1 MSWEEQGCC
10 WDYRSPDHQVAYAS
24 YYSDCGVHVSEPQ
37 KITHTTTCYIICP
50 DGERDCESRLGLIF
64 WMLIA
69 FLVVM
74 VCSIVASVCS
84 KCKQRRRAAALR
96 RNMEERGVRNE
107 NSIIVG
113 QVHEEGSELEKQL
126 INPTFVAQGTPGD

>member
-1 MSWEEQGCC
+1 
-10 WDYRSPDHQVAYAS
+10 
-24 YYSDCGVHVSEPQ
+24 
-37 KITHTTTCYIICP
+37 
-50 DGERDCESRLGLIF
+50 
-64 WMLIA
+64 MLIA

-96 RNMEERGVRNE
+96 RNMAERGVRNE

-113 QVHEEGSELEKQL
+113 QVHEEGDELEKQL
-126 INPTFVAQGTPGD
+126 INPTFVEQGTPGD